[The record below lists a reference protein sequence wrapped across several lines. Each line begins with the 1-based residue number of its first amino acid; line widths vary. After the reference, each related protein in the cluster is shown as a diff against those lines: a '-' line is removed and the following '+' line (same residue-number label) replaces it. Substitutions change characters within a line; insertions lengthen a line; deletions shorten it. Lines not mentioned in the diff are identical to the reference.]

1 MVTIIIT
8 TIIMITIIIMIII
21 ILILITIIIM
31 IIIRP
36 DQGRESAQRVADPAL
51 RDFPELIRAEIAD
64 VEASLWDFGL
74 YVS

>member
-1 MVTIIIT
+1 
-8 TIIMITIIIMIII
+8 
-21 ILILITIIIM
+21 M